1 MDLFNC
7 EVTSQDGYR
16 EKVFVLLPHL
26 KYLDGFDKDE
36 KECDDSEDGL
46 GDDDE
51 DEVDHDEEGTV
62 KNFTGNL
69 VFYLK

>member
-16 EKVFVLLPHL
+16 EKVFASLIQL

-51 DEVDHDEEGTV
+51 EDELDNEDDGT
-62 KNFTGNL
+62 GI
-69 VFYLK
+69 